1 MFLFLLKNLARKG
14 LMSVMGSNKPAKQLI
29 NLAGPGIGKIG
40 ASLHTLIIPWNKD
53 FIQSER
59 GEDYDK

>member
-1 MFLFLLKNLARKG
+1 
-14 LMSVMGSNKPAKQLI
+14 MSVMGSNKPAKQLI

-53 FIQSER
+53 FIQSKR